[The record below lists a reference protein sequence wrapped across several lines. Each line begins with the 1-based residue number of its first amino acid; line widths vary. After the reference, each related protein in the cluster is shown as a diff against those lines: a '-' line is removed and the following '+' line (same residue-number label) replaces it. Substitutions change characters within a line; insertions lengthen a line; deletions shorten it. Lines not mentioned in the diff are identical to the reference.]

1 MVSINK
7 VHKTPVK
14 WPEIKLLMLD
24 CDGVLTDGRIIYA
37 GPELELKNFDAH
49 DGMGFNV
56 MRYAG
61 IQVAVITGRSS
72 AVLERRCRD
81 LKIEHLYQGVAHKLE
96 KANELLQELG
106 LTWVNVVYIGDDW
119 NDVPAMR
126 KAALS
131 FAPMD
136 ACEDIKRQADMV
148 CTLPGGRGAVREVI
162 DLILRK
168 QGRYE
173 QTVSAYLADIS

>member
-37 GPELELKNFDAH
+37 GAELELKNFDAH
-49 DGMGFNV
+49 DGMGFNI
-56 MRYAG
+56 MRYTD
-61 IQVAVITGRSS
+61 IKVAVITGRNSV
-72 AVLERRCRD
+72 VLERRCRD
-81 LKIEHLYQGVAHKLE
+81 LKIEYLYQGVAHKLS
-96 KANELLQELG
+96 KANELLAEINLS
-106 LTWVNVVYIGDDW
+106 WSNVVYIGDDW

-131 FAPMD
+131 FAPFD

-148 CTLPGGRGAVREVI
+148 CALPGGRGAIREVI
-162 DLILRK
+162 DLILHK